1 MSGEGWGVFGVVGVV
16 GVGSVEAGGG
26 GIGCVGSLLY
36 TDGRSLEGFSE
47 SGVSS
52 SSLYCS
58 LAGVPE
64 KGRRFMA
71 TETLDVTLIGEKD

>member
-1 MSGEGWGVFGVVGVV
+1 MVGVV

-47 SGVSS
+47 SGVFFVVFILFARWYS
-52 SSLYCS
+52 
-58 LAGVPE
+58 E

-71 TETLDVTLIGEKD
+71 TETLDVTLIGEKY